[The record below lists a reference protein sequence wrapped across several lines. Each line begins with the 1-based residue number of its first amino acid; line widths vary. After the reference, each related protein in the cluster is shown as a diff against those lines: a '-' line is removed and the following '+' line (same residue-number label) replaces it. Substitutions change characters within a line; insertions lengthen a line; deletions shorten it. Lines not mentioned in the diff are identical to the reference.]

1 MPKRMTVFASATLAV
16 LVCALVLS
24 VNSSSGQPA
33 ANNCLAKPNAASPQG
48 SHWYYRVDK
57 VGNRRCWYLGPK
69 DAKPRQA
76 WSPKPQ
82 SALKP
87 QPKPAPQ
94 PMATATAATPAQLVA
109 RAADAS
115 ATLSALPTSANAVD
129 GEPASAINGA
139 GEQAGMHPEDDTPL
153 TFPVL
158 TAADLEAAERLPGW
172 SPKSAP
178 MLVHVAAALAL
189 LMIIRK
195 IFRLF
200 AIRRLRRR
208 RLALREQ
215 WYQERATR
223 SRGPISQAFAGTV
236 AATRPAHSRH
246 KSVAVPRTAE
256 IPLPPADDRDSD
268 HGIQAFEAKESL
280 QQLLHGW
287 QRVAA

>member
-1 MPKRMTVFASATLAV
+1 MPRRMTVLASATLAV
-16 LVCALVLS
+16 LACALVLS
-24 VNSSSGQPA
+24 VNSSSGQA
-33 ANNCLAKPNAASPQG
+33 AADNCLAQPNAAPPQG

-82 SALKP
+82 SALNP
-87 QPKPAPQ
+87 APKPASQ

-115 ATLSALPTSANAVD
+115 ATSSALPASADAVD

-139 GEQAGMHPEDDTPL
+139 GEHAGMHPEENMPL
-153 TFPVL
+153 TVL
-158 TAADLEAAERLPGW
+158 TAADLDAAEGLPGW
-172 SPKSAP
+172 SPTSAP
-178 MLVHVAAALAL
+178 RLVYVAAALAL
-189 LMIIRK
+189 LMIVRK
-195 IFRLF
+195 VFRLF

-215 WYQERATR
+215 WNQERATR
-223 SRGPISQAFAGTV
+223 SRGPLSQAFAGTV

-268 HGIQAFEAKESL
+268 HGIQALEAEESL
-280 QQLLHGW
+280 QQLQYGW

>member
-16 LVCALVLS
+16 LACALVLS

-33 ANNCLAKPNAASPQG
+33 ADNCLAKPNAASPQG

-82 SALKP
+82 PALNP

-94 PMATATAATPAQLVA
+94 LMATASAATPEQLVA

-115 ATLSALPTSANAVD
+115 ATSSAL
-129 GEPASAINGA
+129 PASAIDGA
-139 GEQAGMHPEDDTPL
+139 GEYAAMHPEDDMPL
-153 TFPVL
+153 TLPVL
-158 TAADLEAAERLPGW
+158 TATDLDAAEGLLGW
-172 SPKSAP
+172 SPKSEP
-178 MLVHVAAALAL
+178 RFVYVAAALAL
-189 LMIIRK
+189 LMIVRK
-195 IFRLF
+195 VFRLF
-200 AIRRLRRR
+200 AVRRLRRR

-215 WYQERATR
+215 WNEERATR
-223 SRGPISQAFAGTV
+223 SRGPISEAFAGTV
-236 AATRPAHSRH
+236 AATRPANSRR

-256 IPLPPADDRDSD
+256 IPRPPADDRDSD
-268 HGIQAFEAKESL
+268 HGIQALEAKESL
-280 QQLLHGW
+280 QHLLYGG